1 MAKVF
6 QQAPASLLRSSRA
19 GTSQPAPR
27 RGAICTVH
35 AQTVK
40 CESKFFTFDGDN
52 KKASHNPYQRMVPL
66 EETKTNNAPKLNVLE
81 VHDTQTRK
89 TLHHLFYAGEE
100 KKAEV
105 PSSCIKLAGVGVVCG
120 SEEYLLTH
128 AHGCIRAG
136 GVFYST
142 PDDVASSNSF
152 DITEQAW
159 ELLGGDSVLRT
170 QDWQD

>member
-1 MAKVF
+1 MIKLVQLDF
-6 QQAPASLLRSSRA
+6 RQ
-19 GTSQPAPR
+19 
-27 RGAICTVH
+27 
-35 AQTVK
+35 
-40 CESKFFTFDGDN
+40 
-52 KKASHNPYQRMVPL
+52 
-66 EETKTNNAPKLNVLE
+66 EETGLALHVGKVNADVRQRTSPAWRVSTGFTTYECDCAVSQNVLE

-142 PDDVASSNSF
+142 PDDVASTDSF